1 MFMRIPFPTAFF
13 SALAGLTLLLPVTA
27 AHGQD
32 APAQVTATASD
43 STATLT
49 AVTDG
54 VAAGSPLPLLLT
66 LTPQPGWHTYWQNP
80 GDAGAPLEL
89 AWALPQGFAADPVYW
104 PVPERIDTP
113 PLVSFGYSGPVTFPI
128 TLKTPDG
135 LSTPETRLSV
145 AARYLVCAE
154 TCIPQTVTLTLML
167 PNVATSQ
174 SLAPE
179 AWASATTA
187 LQQERPSL
195 LPATTVRKGK
205 TVQVAFSRAT
215 LPPGTWQDAFF
226 FPLPTGALIHSAPQN
241 PLFTAD
247 GLTLTLTLTPQEG
260 FSGEISGLLRLTARD
275 GTAVG
280 LPVAIPLPAAPAA
293 RAETPP
299 TSEIPTAATPRPA
312 ALAPLTALLLAFLGG
327 LILNIMPCV
336 FPVLSLKVLALS
348 RHGQKEHGETL
359 RESLAYAAGAISSF
373 VALAGALILLK
384 GAAGQLGWGFQLQE
398 PWFVGALALL
408 LFAVG
413 LNLSGVYEIPQLWR
427 GNQPHRHG
435 LVQSFLTGVLAV
447 LLATPCTAPF
457 MAPAIGFGLAQPPL
471 VTLAIFT
478 ALGFGFALPFVMAG
492 VFPRLLRFMPRP
504 GSWMLTF
511 RRVLAF
517 PMYASAV
524 WLVWVLA
531 QQSTPNGVGLL
542 LLGGLVMS
550 GTLTFAPRLRP
561 LPKIVAVTLTAICM
575 IVLLRSVPATPPRE
589 ATVST
594 ETFSEERLAS
604 LRQAG
609 KPVLVNVT
617 AAWCITCKLNERLVL
632 RRPDVQ
638 ALLKAHGVTM
648 LTADWTQGDPAIT
661 AYLQSFDRAGVP
673 LYVYYA
679 SSQKVFVLPQILSVT
694 TVTESI
700 NKG

>member
-1 MFMRIPFPTAFF
+1 MFMRIPFSPAFF
-13 SALAGLTLLLPVTA
+13 SLLAGLALLSPCMA

-32 APAQVTATASD
+32 TPAQVTATASD

-49 AVTDG
+49 AVKDG
-54 VAAGSPLPLLLT
+54 VTAGALPLLLT
-66 LTPQPGWHTYWQNP
+66 ITPPPGWHTYWQNP

-89 AWALPQGFAADPVYW
+89 AWELPQGFAADPLRW
-104 PVPERIDTP
+104 PVPERINTP

-167 PNVATSQ
+167 PNVAAGQ
-174 SLAPE
+174 LLAPE

-187 LQQERPSL
+187 LPQEMSSL
-195 LPATTVRKGK
+195 LPASTVRKGE
-205 TVQVAFSRAT
+205 TVQVTFTRAT
-215 LPPGTWQDAFF
+215 LPPGDWQAAFF

-241 PLFTAD
+241 PRITAD
-247 GLTLTLTLTPQEG
+247 ALTLTLIPQEG
-260 FSGEISGLLRLTARD
+260 FSGEMPGLLRLTAGD
-275 GTAVG
+275 GATVG
-280 LPVAIPLPAAPAA
+280 LYITTTLPAAPA
-293 RAETPP
+293 RADAAPTP
-299 TSEIPTAATPRPA
+299 EIPTAATPRPA

-359 RESLAYAAGAISSF
+359 RESLAYAAGVISSF
-373 VALAGALILLK
+373 IALAGALILLK

-398 PWFVGALALL
+398 PWFVGALAQL

-413 LNLSGVYEIPQLWR
+413 LNLSGVYEIPQLWH

-471 VTLAIFT
+471 VTLAIFI
-478 ALGFGFALPFVMAG
+478 ALGFGFALPFVIAG
-492 VFPRLLRFMPRP
+492 VFPRLLRFLPRP
-504 GSWMLTF
+504 GGWMLTF

-542 LLGGLVMS
+542 LLGGLVLS

-561 LPKIVAVTLTAICM
+561 VPKMIAVTLTVICVGM
-575 IVLLRSVPATPPRE
+575 LLRSVPATPPRE

-594 ETFSEERLAS
+594 ETFSEELLAS